1 MHYDSK
7 IPLLSV
13 IMGAH
18 NIGKIHEF
26 DRIMQSVLT
35 QTMNNFEFVIC
46 DDGSTDETWE
56 CLQEYAAQD
65 SRIKL
70 LRNKTNIGLAATLNY
85 CIENCKGRFIAR
97 QDADDFSTTYRFE
110 RQIEYLDKHK
120 DISFV
125 GSNVTLWDE
134 HGEWG
139 RRTFPEFP
147 CKEDFLFTMPFV
159 HGALMFRRECIDAVK
174 GYRIAKETRRA
185 EDYDMLMRMYAVGLK
200 GANIQQILY
209 RFCENEA
216 AQQRRKYCYRIDEV
230 IVRWKR
236 FADLNLLPQGII
248 YVIKPLIVGLIP
260 SVILKYL
267 KKLRE
272 F

>member
-1 MHYDSK
+1 MYCDNK
-7 IPLLSV
+7 YPLVSV
-13 IMGAH
+13 IMGAY
-18 NIGKIHEF
+18 NIEKIPMF
-26 DRIMQSVLT
+26 DRVMQSVLK
-35 QTMNNFEFVIC
+35 QSMNNFEFIIC
-46 DDGSTDETWE
+46 DDGSIDKTWE
-56 CLQEYAAQD
+56 CLKKYAAYD
-65 SRIKL
+65 SRIRL
-70 LRNKTNIGLAATLNY
+70 LRNKKNIGLAATLNY

-97 QDADDFSTTYRFE
+97 QDADDFSTLDRFE

-139 RRTFPEFP
+139 RRTFPELP

-159 HGALMFRRECIDAVK
+159 HGALMFRRGCINAVH

-185 EDYDMLMRMYAVGLK
+185 EDYDMLMRMYAVGLS
-200 GANIQQILY
+200 GANIQKILY

-216 AQQRRKYCYRIDEV
+216 AQQRRKYCYRVDEAV
-230 IVRWKR
+230 VRWKR
-236 FADLNLLPQGII
+236 FRDLNLLPRGII
-248 YVIKPLIVGLIP
+248 YVIKPLIVGFIP
-260 SVILKYL
+260 SKVLKYL
-267 KKLRE
+267 KKLRQ